1 MICENARHENMTFH
15 PRFHDSERS
24 SLQRTEW
31 MSWTTPMLCTLLFFS
46 YDTFSL
52 YWLYRIAGTNIGVW
66 KRTDKLSGLIC
77 VIRQYSFSEI
87 TSEKLFLNHL
97 ILPVSIHK
105 TDIYFVRFRC
115 INQLQSLRL
124 RIDSQQFADGGFRI
138 QFILVL
144 LDSLCIQRK
153 KDCMPLRSSLIS
165 SSDKQSSSKRLPD

>member
-97 ILPVSIHK
+97 ILPVSIHHG
-105 TDIYFVRFRC
+105 YSC
-115 INQLQSLRL
+115 
-124 RIDSQQFADGGFRI
+124 
-138 QFILVL
+138 
-144 LDSLCIQRK
+144 LDSL
-153 KDCMPLRSSLIS
+153 SSISCSMAFQPIVAHLMRFAWEPTVWKATAS
-165 SSDKQSSSKRLPD
+165 SSTAWSYGCWSIMW

>member
-105 TDIYFVRFRC
+105 THSFPLYSRQQYSMPIHGYILRPLPVYQPTSISAAAHWQPTVRQRWFSHPVYSGTFR
-115 INQLQSLRL
+115 
-124 RIDSQQFADGGFRI
+124 
-138 QFILVL
+138 
-144 LDSLCIQRK
+144 
-153 KDCMPLRSSLIS
+153 
-165 SSDKQSSSKRLPD
+165 